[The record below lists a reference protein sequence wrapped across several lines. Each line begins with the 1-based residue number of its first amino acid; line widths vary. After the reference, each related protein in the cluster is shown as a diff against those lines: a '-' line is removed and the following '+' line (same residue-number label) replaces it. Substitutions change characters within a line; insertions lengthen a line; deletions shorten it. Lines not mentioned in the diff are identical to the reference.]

1 MRTNIVLNDEL
12 IKEAIQLTGVSTKR
26 ELVDMAL
33 RELIRSRRKKSLF
46 DLAGELDL
54 LDGYDYKATRELR
67 HGTDSYISMD

>member
-1 MRTNIVLNDEL
+1 MRTNIVLNEEL

-46 DLAGELDL
+46 VLAGEIDL
-54 LDGYDYKATRELR
+54 FDGYDYKASRELR
-67 HGTDSYISMD
+67 HGTD

>member
-46 DLAGELDL
+46 DLAGEIDL
-54 LDGYDYKATRELR
+54 FDGYDYKASRELS
-67 HGTDSYISMD
+67 HGTD

>member
-1 MRTNIVLNDEL
+1 MRTNIVLNEEL

-46 DLAGELDL
+46 DLAGEIDL
-54 LDGYDYKATRELR
+54 FDGYDYKASRELR
-67 HGTDSYISMD
+67 HGSD